1 MFFVSERMSTAPE
14 SFSNDVQRLAYEA
27 LEKLGIS
34 YERVDTDEAI
44 SMEKCALIDDGL
56 GAKIVK
62 TLLVCDRRQT
72 EFYLFITTGGKAFKS
87 HDFSAA
93 LGISRVSFAPSEK
106 LEELIGVKV
115 GAATVLGALL
125 PSAGNV
131 HIVFDKDVLADELF
145 ACSDG
150 TPTGFVKF
158 KTADLLER
166 FLPYTGHDYVSID
179 F

>member
-27 LEKLGIS
+27 FEKLGIG

-44 SMEKCALIDDGL
+44 SMEKCALIDEGL

-166 FLPYTGHDYVSID
+166 FLPYTGHDYGSID

>member
-1 MFFVSERMSTAPE
+1 MFYVSECMSTAPE
-14 SFSNDVQRLAYEA
+14 SFKNEVQRLAYEA
-27 LEKLGIS
+27 FEKLGIS

-62 TLLVCDRRQT
+62 TLLLCDRRQT
-72 EFYLFITTGGKAFKS
+72 EFYLFITTGGKAFRS

-106 LEELIGVKV
+106 LEELLGVKV

-125 PSAGNV
+125 PGARRV
-131 HIVFDKDVLADELF
+131 HIVFDKDVLSDELF

-158 KTADLLER
+158 KTTDLLER
-166 FLPYTGHDYVSID
+166 FLPYTCHDYASIA